1 MTDEQKV
8 KQHFEKSIE
17 NFDLLYTEQ
26 KNWLRKFI
34 DKKLRYDNYERHELT
49 LQECAKIKGKSVLDI
64 GCGGGRYCIDMAKL
78 GAGKVVGVDLAEKA
92 VEMACKYA
100 NDNKVADVCSFISTD
115 FKDQQFDEPFHVS
128 LAIGVMDYVSDPESL
143 ISRMIEISTEKLI
156 MSFPSKST
164 YRMAIRKIRYSL
176 RGCPLYFYDNKD
188 IEAILTKC
196 GVKDYKI
203 KKLGGIDNSGDYFVV
218 VNLSENKR

>member
-17 NFDLLYTEQ
+17 NFDLLYVEQ

-34 DKKLRYDNYERHELT
+34 DKKLRYDNYERYELT
-49 LQECAKIKGKSVLDI
+49 LQECANIKGKRVLDI
-64 GCGGGRYCIDMAKL
+64 GCGAGRYCIDMAKL

-92 VEMACKYA
+92 VEMACKFA
-100 NDNKVADVCSFISTD
+100 DDSGVSDVCSFVSAD
-115 FKDQQFDEPFHVS
+115 FKDYQFDEPFHVS
-128 LAIGVMDYVSDPESL
+128 LAIGVMDYVSDPASL
-143 ISRMIEISTEKLI
+143 ISGMCEVTTEKLI

-164 YRMAIRKIRYSL
+164 YRMAIRKMRYWL

-188 IEAILTKC
+188 IEAIFTKC
-196 GVKDYKI
+196 CVKDYKI
-203 KKLGGIDNSGDYFVV
+203 KKLSGSDNSGDYFVV
-218 VNLSENKR
+218 INLSENKQ